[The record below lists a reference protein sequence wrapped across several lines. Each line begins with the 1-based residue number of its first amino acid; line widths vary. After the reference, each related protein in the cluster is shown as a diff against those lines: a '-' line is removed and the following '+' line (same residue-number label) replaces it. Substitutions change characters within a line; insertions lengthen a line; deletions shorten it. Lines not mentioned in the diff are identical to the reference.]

1 MRGEKDCSQIIQK
14 MSPSLQAQRYVFCT
28 IQDAKYGDFAHCH
41 PIGSFIEREGLTLIL
56 EEEKAQK
63 EEFSYEGVFQCITLN
78 VHSSLHAVGLTAAVS
93 TALARHNISANMMA
107 GYFHDHIFVSSEQ
120 ANDALRILR
129 TMSEQKKLDS
139 L

>member
-28 IQDAKYGDFAHCH
+28 IQDAKYGDFSHCH
-41 PIGSFIEREGLTLIL
+41 PIGSFGEREGLTLIL
-56 EEEKAQK
+56 EEEKALK
-63 EEFSYEGVFQCITLN
+63 EELSYEGVFLCITLN

-93 TALARHNISANMMA
+93 TALARHNISANMVA
-107 GYFHDHIFVSSEQ
+107 GYFHDHIFVPTEQ
-120 ANDALRILR
+120 ANDALRILK
-129 TMSEQKKLDS
+129 TMSEQRMLDS